1 MTDPACRPSEGVS
14 RHYPATSRSFV
25 LLLAL
30 FVACVFFQGAQAQE
44 RVDLVVGYS
53 AISASQTAPWIA
65 QETGLFEKYR
75 LNTRLVYIPSTKM
88 APAIVFGDVQ
98 IAQNNGVQVVD
109 AVLGGADSV
118 FIGGTSNTF
127 HFYLMAYIEGLHLL
141 FTNKKLAVDVIKKY
155 TRTTDPQMLD
165 LTYDYALKTVE
176 RVPRLR
182 LDGIQTVLDVVA
194 EVNPRAKNYKPSDF
208 VNLSLLQ
215 DLEKDG
221 FLKKF
226 SRS

>member
-1 MTDPACRPSEGVS
+1 MADPVCRPTQGVS
-14 RHYPATSRSFV
+14 RQIPAISRSFA

-30 FVACVFFQGAQAQE
+30 LTAGVFFQRAQAQE
-44 RVDLVVGYS
+44 RADLVVGYS

-65 QETGLFEKYR
+65 QEAGLFEKYR

-88 APAIVFGDVQ
+88 APAIVSSEVQ
-98 IAQNNGVQVVD
+98 IAQNNGVQVV
-109 AVLGGADSV
+109 
-118 FIGGTSNTF
+118 N
-127 HFYLMAYIEGLHLL
+127 
-141 FTNKKLAVDVIKKY
+141 VIKKY
-155 TRTTDPQMLD
+155 TRTTDSKMLD

-176 RVPRLR
+176 RVPRPR
-182 LDGIQTVLDVVA
+182 LDGIQTVLDEVA

-208 VNLSLLQ
+208 VDLSVFQ